1 MDYQTREKTIYENS
15 SPLVSII
22 VPIYNIEKYI
32 SKCIESIIKQTYTN
46 IEIILVDDASLDRCG
61 EICDKFAE
69 DDNRIRVIH
78 KEKNEGLVAA
88 RKTGMNIAKGD
99 LIGCVDGDD
108 WIDVDFY
115 EKMVFHYL
123 IDDSDVVQSG
133 YVENGG
139 KSRKYSW
146 NEKTY
151 EIGEA
156 EQNNIIRTWLLNEN
170 VILGSQIWTKLY
182 KREMFI
188 EGYNKVPNH
197 MSSGEDYIFF
207 INLVKIIKKITLIS
221 DAGYHYRISNAS
233 MSHKKDGIQLLVKE
247 DTLSNY
253 LIPSISNLYPK
264 ISKDL
269 LENWYLQRKM
279 LHLKS
284 TLKQYGVDLPVYRY
298 CEFEK
303 LFDKRI
309 VIYGAGN
316 VGIDFLKQLS
326 VYDKIDISGWVDQN
340 YQNYQYD
347 FREVKA
353 VEEIRY
359 LQWDYILVA
368 VWDIKIAEQIKN
380 ALVKDYGIPEAY
392 ILWNYCR
399 KLKFEKR

>member
-170 VILGSQIWTKLY
+170 VIFGSQIWTKLY

-207 INLVKIIKKITLIS
+207 INLVKIIKKITLI
-221 DAGYHYRISNAS
+221 
-233 MSHKKDGIQLLVKE
+233 
-247 DTLSNY
+247 
-253 LIPSISNLYPK
+253 
-264 ISKDL
+264 
-269 LENWYLQRKM
+269 
-279 LHLKS
+279 
-284 TLKQYGVDLPVYRY
+284 
-298 CEFEK
+298 
-303 LFDKRI
+303 
-309 VIYGAGN
+309 
-316 VGIDFLKQLS
+316 
-326 VYDKIDISGWVDQN
+326 
-340 YQNYQYD
+340 
-347 FREVKA
+347 
-353 VEEIRY
+353 
-359 LQWDYILVA
+359 
-368 VWDIKIAEQIKN
+368 
-380 ALVKDYGIPEAY
+380 
-392 ILWNYCR
+392 
-399 KLKFEKR
+399 